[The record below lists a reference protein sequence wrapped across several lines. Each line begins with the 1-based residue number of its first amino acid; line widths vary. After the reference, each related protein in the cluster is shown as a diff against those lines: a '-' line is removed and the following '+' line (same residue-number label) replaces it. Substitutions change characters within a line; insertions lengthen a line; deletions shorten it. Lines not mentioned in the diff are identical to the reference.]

1 MDAKFAETVGN
12 LGLDAKQFEQLAS
25 SLVWRVGRLS
35 DESPVTIR
43 VGLASS
49 VPLFNELPK
58 LRNATEAEIELA
70 MNEEDYRVEWVGR
83 KPV

>member
-1 MDAKFAETVGN
+1 MDQSINKAMQD
-12 LGLDAKQFEQLAS
+12 LDIDPKQFEQFAS

-49 VPLFNELPK
+49 VPLFNDLPK
-58 LRNATEAEIELA
+58 LRNATEAEIEIA
-70 MNEEDYRVEWVGR
+70 INEADYRVEWVGR